1 MFVNLGQVRSITC
14 IAAYDYISY
23 SNLFMILFAANFGR
37 LTRSLDLTLEKI
49 LRWLILGS
57 IWTLIILLGG
67 GGVLIAKM
75 ERETNL
81 KVKLLDACLGP

>member
-57 IWTLIILLGG
+57 IWTLIILML
-67 GGVLIAKM
+67 LIAKM
-75 ERETNL
+75 GRETNL
-81 KVKLLDACLGP
+81 KVKLLDA